1 MGLAHR
7 ALNAGAC
14 RRIRTLLISLL
25 VAGWCLGASASGW
38 VPNETQVSP
47 TPDLIDFEFSQSRA
61 QLCWNDEIGNLWI
74 GNVDRATG
82 DFVPA
87 DGKGILVD
95 PDSMRYADAQKTKN
109 GPEWLSTS
117 QGDFIVYT
125 KYVGYHTDA
134 NSRIGLARTAPNGQ
148 WYGSVLGP
156 DVARKAPYGSASAD
170 DPAPRITYV
179 DNRENHYWRE
189 LWNQSTEQL
198 LSDIPASN
206 APVRHAIGM
215 RGIVYT
221 LTVGTV
227 SQAFFRDLDTGVVE
241 QLTADAGNKDEV
253 WMWRAPEY
261 GNEAVFMTLVDQ
273 SELRVYRKVAAGD
286 GQLRWTAF
294 YSRQAPDGNKMFSP
308 EPFTYAGRS
317 YIFMAQSVRPNKFR
331 SEIWIANIDAAA
343 PLYRRISDNTLLR
356 TRTDPEVFITDAG
369 PMIYYNRLVPDDGVL
384 RPKVCRSLS
393 CSEGVFRADPGLTAA
408 GPTY

>member
-1 MGLAHR
+1 MRRRAHLAPL
-7 ALNAGAC
+7 AM
-14 RRIRTLLISLL
+14 L
-25 VAGWCLGASASGW
+25 VAAWALGASAAGW
-38 VPNETQVSP
+38 VPNETQVSS

-61 QLCWNDEIGNLWI
+61 QFCWNDEIGNLWV

-82 DFVPA
+82 NFVPA

-109 GPEWLSTS
+109 GPEWISTS

-125 KYVGYHTDA
+125 KYVGYHTDG

-148 WYGSVLGP
+148 WYGAVLGP
-156 DVARKAPYGSASAD
+156 DVARKAPYGSATPG

-189 LWNQSTEQL
+189 LWDQSTERL
-198 LSDIPASN
+198 MADIPASN
-206 APVRHAIGM
+206 IPVRHAIGE
-215 RGIVYT
+215 RALGYT
-221 LTVGTV
+221 LTVDGV
-227 SQAFFRDLDTGVVE
+227 SQAFYRELDSGVVE
-241 QLTADAGNKDEV
+241 QLTADPGNKDEV

-261 GNEAVFMTLVDQ
+261 GNELVFMTLVDQ
-273 SELRVYRKVAAGD
+273 VELRVYRKIAAGD
-286 GQLRWTAF
+286 GQLRWTAI

-317 YIFMAQSVRPNKFR
+317 YVFMSQSARPNKFR
-331 SEIWIANIDAAA
+331 SEIWIANIDPAA

-369 PMIYYNRLVPDDGVL
+369 PMIYYNRLIPDDGVL
-384 RPKVCRSLS
+384 RPKACRSLS